1 MEMFRTARTILL
13 LSSAVAILALAAAAC
28 GGGDDDNSEDGSSG
42 NAEATATPAP
52 DGQTE
57 PTEEPSEEPT
67 EEGNADPDSDG
78 DEEDDGAGLDRL
90 RAAASTIEEQTF
102 HAVFEMSGT
111 GIEGTF
117 TIISDP
123 PDSLIGIS
131 GALDGEEG
139 TLLLISTEEF
149 SYFCSDSDGE
159 QNCLK
164 MKAGSTSGVPLPTL
178 LDAGSLVDELASS
191 PDTKVKRIGGET
203 IAGIDTDCYEVT
215 SAEGDGKICIG
226 NDMMLLLEGNFEG
239 QQLSM
244 RATEFTDDAGK
255 VKVTVPDWPVTDLTS
270 LGN

>member
-1 MEMFRTARTILL
+1 MFRTARTILL

-28 GGGDDDNSEDGSSG
+28 GGGDDDNSENGSSG
-42 NAEATATPAP
+42 NGEATATRAADDQDDPTQQP
-52 DGQTE
+52 TNDGNGG
-57 PTEEPSEEPT
+57 S
-67 EEGNADPDSDG
+67 DSDSDG
-78 DEEDDGAGLDRL
+78 EEEDAGAGLDRL

-102 HAVFEMSGT
+102 HAVFEMAGT

-149 SYFCSDSDGE
+149 SYFSSDSDGE

-226 NDMMLLLEGNFEG
+226 NDMMLLLEGNFER